1 MQSSCASAS
10 SQHLVFLPETRVPSA
25 LQTLTLHPEH
35 DVDVPPP
42 PGKVALP
49 AYSGVQGQ
57 QETSVLTEST
67 SGVASPEGGA
77 SLRGTSSMPGINERG
92 DTMV

>member
-1 MQSSCASAS
+1 MD
-10 SQHLVFLPETRVPSA
+10 
-25 LQTLTLHPEH
+25 HPA
-35 DVDVPPP
+35 P

-57 QETSVLTEST
+57 QETSRLAEST
-67 SGVASPEGGA
+67 SGVASPEGGV
-77 SLRGTSSMPGINERG
+77 SLRGTSSMPGINEKG

>member
-1 MQSSCASAS
+1 M
-10 SQHLVFLPETRVPSA
+10 PETRVPSA

>member
-1 MQSSCASAS
+1 MLQ
-10 SQHLVFLPETRVPSA
+10 A
-25 LQTLTLHPEH
+25 LSLHPEH
-35 DVDVPPP
+35 DVDVPAPA
-42 PGKVALP
+42 GKVALP

-57 QETSVLTEST
+57 QETTRLTESA

-77 SLRGTSSMPGINERG
+77 SLRGTSSLPGIHEKG

>member
-1 MQSSCASAS
+1 M
-10 SQHLVFLPETRVPSA
+10 
-25 LQTLTLHPEH
+25 LQLLTLHPEH
-35 DVDVPPP
+35 DVDVPAP

-57 QETSVLTEST
+57 QETSRLAEST

-77 SLRGTSSMPGINERG
+77 SLRGTSSMPGNTPNG